1 MILTNKTVCITAG
14 NKGLG
19 GEIVKLLVDKCKK
32 VIVIDRSDP
41 VYSHKKIVHIK
52 VDLLKEKPDIED
64 VDIFI
69 SNLGMTLGPKELWF
83 YKNIRWKKFVF
94 INSVMSYVGL
104 ENYSM
109 YSACKSFIRIF
120 NQSLLREKADTLIVY
135 PYKINTSMFSEVTD
149 FCTLDACD
157 VAKSVN
163 NNLLISTDGY
173 DIKTVMQD
181 LKKFIIK
188 DFPDLYEKMKKEEDI
203 DNEKV
208 VSKKYKPKIDSLK
221 NYRKEM
227 KKEEDIDNE
236 KVVSKKYKPKIDS
249 LKNYRKEIK
258 KEEDIDNEK
267 VVSKKYKPKIDS
279 LKNYRK
285 LLLDPYSKERSK
297 KMKQANI
304 KDFQYIQTEEGKVF
318 LILN

>member
-69 SNLGMTLGPKELWF
+69 SNLGMTLGPKEVNDMTYEDISNMIYININLQLWF

-157 VAKSVN
+157 VAKSVVRGIEN
-163 NNLLISTDGY
+163 DAREIWLP
-173 DIKTVMQD
+173 
-181 LKKFIIK
+181 FIFRYTELVFGI
-188 DFPDLYEKMKKEEDI
+188 FPRFFINWILNI
-203 DNEKV
+203 
-208 VSKKYKPKIDSLK
+208 VSKVYLPK
-221 NYRKEM
+221 N
-227 KKEEDIDNE
+227 
-236 KVVSKKYKPKIDS
+236 KI
-249 LKNYRKEIK
+249 N
-258 KEEDIDNEK
+258 
-267 VVSKKYKPKIDS
+267 
-279 LKNYRK
+279 
-285 LLLDPYSKERSK
+285 
-297 KMKQANI
+297 
-304 KDFQYIQTEEGKVF
+304 
-318 LILN
+318 

>member
-1 MILTNKTVCITAG
+1 MIFIVLLAYITCTTNQHTNK
-14 NKGLG
+14 
-19 GEIVKLLVDKCKK
+19 
-32 VIVIDRSDP
+32 
-41 VYSHKKIVHIK
+41 
-52 VDLLKEKPDIED
+52 
-64 VDIFI
+64 
-69 SNLGMTLGPKELWF
+69 
-83 YKNIRWKKFVF
+83 
-94 INSVMSYVGL
+94 
-104 ENYSM
+104 
-109 YSACKSFIRIF
+109 
-120 NQSLLREKADTLIVY
+120 Q
-135 PYKINTSMFSEVTD
+135 
-149 FCTLDACD
+149 
-157 VAKSVN
+157 N

-188 DFPDLYEKMKKEEDI
+188 DFPDLYEKM
-203 DNEKV
+203 
-208 VSKKYKPKIDSLK
+208 
-221 NYRKEM
+221 
-227 KKEEDIDNE
+227 
-236 KVVSKKYKPKIDS
+236 
-249 LKNYRKEIK
+249 K

>member
-1 MILTNKTVCITAG
+1 MIFIVLLAYITCTTNQHTNK
-14 NKGLG
+14 
-19 GEIVKLLVDKCKK
+19 
-32 VIVIDRSDP
+32 
-41 VYSHKKIVHIK
+41 
-52 VDLLKEKPDIED
+52 
-64 VDIFI
+64 
-69 SNLGMTLGPKELWF
+69 
-83 YKNIRWKKFVF
+83 
-94 INSVMSYVGL
+94 
-104 ENYSM
+104 
-109 YSACKSFIRIF
+109 
-120 NQSLLREKADTLIVY
+120 Q
-135 PYKINTSMFSEVTD
+135 
-149 FCTLDACD
+149 
-157 VAKSVN
+157 N